1 MTIIRPAVPSD
12 QAALYRICLLTA
24 DAGADASPAGRD
36 ASLFGHLYAGPY
48 LALQPDFA
56 WVLEDADGPC
66 GYVLATPDSADFYA
80 RMERDWLPPLRA
92 QYAAQAG
99 DPRDAALLAQL
110 NRPWALAPALHD
122 WPAHLHID
130 LLPRAQGQGLGAKL
144 LQTALT
150 ALTNAGVTAVHL
162 GVDPRNQR
170 ALDWYGRFGF
180 HPLFRQPGCIWLG
193 RRA

>member
-24 DAGADASPAGRD
+24 DAGADASAAGRD

-99 DPRDAALLAQL
+99 DPRDAEHQRRLDQHEPGREAEDQQRLLEQ
-110 NRPWALAPALHD
+110 
-122 WPAHLHID
+122 
-130 LLPRAQGQGLGAKL
+130 QSELGAHADADEKEPEQQSL
-144 LQTALT
+144 E
-150 ALTNAGVTAVHL
+150 G
-162 GVDPRNQR
+162 
-170 ALDWYGRFGF
+170 LDVRLELVAELRVGQQHTRKESPQG
-180 HPLFRQPGCIWLG
+180 HRESE
-193 RRA
+193 